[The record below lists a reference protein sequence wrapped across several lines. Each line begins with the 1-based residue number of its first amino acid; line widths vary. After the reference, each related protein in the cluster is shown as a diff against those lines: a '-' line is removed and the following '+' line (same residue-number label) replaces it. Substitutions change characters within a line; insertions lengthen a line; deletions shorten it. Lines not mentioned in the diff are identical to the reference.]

1 MTDHDHTR
9 ESPDA
14 TSASPDE
21 LAEVVTPVHGEQSE
35 PSDDDGQFNTQE
47 MPTTDGEMTDGG
59 SEGTSP

>member
-1 MTDHDHTR
+1 MTDHDHAR

-14 TSASPDE
+14 
-21 LAEVVTPVHGEQSE
+21 TPVHGEQSE

-59 SEGTSP
+59 SEGTNP